1 MTVCNCVQ
9 VMYFI
14 YRQSGKA
21 YAQKLLKLIY
31 SSEGKEYELLNEAQF
46 MYPVIY
52 YQVATLGLANF
63 VLFGLYIDSFGYQ
76 SYHYSQRTIP
86 PKWKFAVLA

>member
-1 MTVCNCVQ
+1 MQLQYQLKYMTVCNCVL
-9 VMYFI
+9 FI

-46 MYPVIY
+46 MYPVTYIY

-63 VLFGLYIDSFGYQ
+63 VPEFD
-76 SYHYSQRTIP
+76 
-86 PKWKFAVLA
+86 